1 MKIIF
6 IVNEI
11 QIFELYSQIFEKNK
25 DSIFY
30 DNDFRRENKLL
41 KN

>member
-1 MKIIF
+1 MIF

-11 QIFELYSQIFEKNK
+11 QIFELYFQIFEKNEN
-25 DSIFY
+25 SIFY
-30 DNDFRRENKLL
+30 DDDSRRENKLL